1 MAGTDLS
8 TSFNDQTD
16 IFGSLF
22 RLFTGGPSSSS
33 DSGSGFN
40 LLSSIGNFLKMI
52 FGWLFG
58 GSSSTPSPSNASIQ
72 TPAPA
77 APARTSNTSSSRSFT
92 QTLRNTWDNAT
103 GAVGNFFHGVA
114 FDVSRATSWLK
125 NECHSSPT
133 GHCLAS
139 VENALDAA
147 GLRFSGGRKIEDV
160 MPVRNGTHYAKDLAG
175 VLGNDSRFKTVSN
188 GYGAQFASNYT
199 PKVGD
204 IVVWQGGQY
213 GHTQMFTGYD
223 SNGNQKWISDFATNG
238 SNWTGLANANSHG
251 SFQIFRQKTTDE
263 MAGTSYKPSTP
274 ALNA

>member
-1 MAGTDLS
+1 MAGTDL
-8 TSFNDQTD
+8 TSDFNGQTD

-22 RLFTGGPSSSS
+22 RLFTGGPSSSNE
-33 DSGSGFN
+33 SGSGFN
-40 LLSSIGNFLKMI
+40 LFSSIGNFLKMI
-52 FGWLFG
+52 FSWLFG
-58 GSSSTPSPSNASIQ
+58 GSSSTPSPSNTSTQPA
-72 TPAPA
+72 APA
-77 APARTSNTSSSRSFT
+77 APAATNNTSSRSFT
-92 QTLRNTWDNAT
+92 QTLRDGWNSAT
-103 GAVGNFFHGVA
+103 GAVGNFIHGAA
-114 FDVSRATSWLK
+114 FDVSRAASWLK
-125 NECHSSPT
+125 NECHSCPT

-147 GLRFSGGRKIEDV
+147 GLRFSGNRKIEDV

-175 VLGNDSRFKTVSN
+175 VLGNDSRFKTVGT

-223 SNGNQKWISDFATNG
+223 GNGNQKWISDFATNG

-251 SFQIFRQKTTDE
+251 SFQIFRQRTTEE
-263 MAGTSYKPSTP
+263 MAGVTALKPSTP
-274 ALNA
+274 TLTA